1 MPVTRPSTYLAAT
14 GLALAAL
21 PMATAAHAAP
31 QPCTLLVE
39 PTAAAAG
46 ITADDHVS
54 PNATGVVV
62 ITAPPSSVQNLAVT
76 AEETSATVSWTPP
89 TSNGNLALTR
99 YDLTLGN
106 AAGLV
111 GEYSA
116 PATAT
121 SCVLNGLTSNTTY
134 TVTIAARNVA
144 GLGPATLQPFAT
156 KVAITPAA
164 PLTPPATPGNPTTGP
179 SETPGSKTTPRV
191 KKAKAKKPK
200 VRLSAGKHRRD
211 HTLTVRWRAK
221 HVSKVQLTWQR
232 GKGKP
237 HSQHPS
243 PSGRI
248 TLAGPVGTRYTITA
262 KAGKAHA
269 QRTYSIR

>member
-21 PMATAAHAAP
+21 PMATAAAHAAAP
-31 QPCTLLVE
+31 PCTLLVE
-39 PTAAAAG
+39 PTAVAAG
-46 ITADDHVS
+46 ITAGDHVS

-62 ITAPPSSVQNLAVT
+62 ITAPPSPVQNLAVT

-89 TSNGNLALTR
+89 ASTGNLALTR

-106 AAGLV
+106 AVGLV

-121 SCVLNGLTSNTTY
+121 SCVLDGLTSNTTY
-134 TVTIAARNVA
+134 TVSVAARNVA
-144 GLGPATLQPFAT
+144 GLGAATLQPFAT
-156 KVAITPAA
+156 KLAVAPAA
-164 PLTPPATPGNPTTGP
+164 PAAPPATPGNPSTG
-179 SETPGSKTTPRV
+179 PGSKTTPRV

-237 HSQHPS
+237 HSQRTS

-262 KAGKAHA
+262 RAGKAHA